1 MASQALNLLI
11 QVIGKCSSWFTTL
24 LDSVGA
30 GPLYIAFITIV
41 FSIAFLLSRFG
52 SIFSLGSDM
61 AAGAFS
67 DLAKGKGKYASGKFT
82 MSKQKT
88 GRFSPGVDRTTTI
101 SDYHR
106 KK

>member
-1 MASQALNLLI
+1 MASQALSLI
-11 QVIGKCSSWFTTL
+11 VQVISKCSVWFTTL

-30 GPLYIAFITIV
+30 GGLYIAFITIALSV
-41 FSIAFLLSRFG
+41 AFLLSRFG

-61 AAGAFS
+61 ATGALS
-67 DLAKGKGKYASGKFT
+67 DMAKGKGKYASGKFT
-82 MSKQKT
+82 MSTQKT

-106 KK
+106 K